1 MTPKLKLP
9 RVPALLASG
18 LLALAGRAA
27 LATDCATLPSVVYAT
42 GSTAAKPLLAEI
54 GRVLATQAS
63 PVTVVYV
70 GAGSCAG
77 VDAVLSGTP
86 LMGAGSTALSYWD
99 STGGEFKCDITAAG
113 GVVAD
118 IGISDVFASTCF
130 QLPGG
135 LPSSVAEVVGPV
147 QAMTFVTHRLST
159 EKAISAEAAYN
170 IYGFGAMSGV
180 PPWTYEGL
188 LFKRD
193 ALSGTQSMIG
203 TAIGVPADRWKG
215 TATTSSGDLVTRVG
229 SANFPDQ
236 SIGILSAEVAQEN
249 RSTIKMLAYQ
259 NFGQRCAVFPDSSEA
274 ANDKANVRTGLYP
287 IWGPLHLFIRI
298 NGTGY
303 PANAKAGDVAGYL
316 AGTRPAPPGLD
327 LIRIEAQRHAVPQCA
342 MRVRRSQ
349 EMGAAMPFAPPGAC
363 GCYYDKV
370 ANGSSSCK
378 ACLASTDCPASAPVC
393 SYGFCE
399 AQ

>member
-1 MTPKLKLP
+1 MKMKAHRL
-9 RVPALLASG
+9 SG
-18 LLALAGRAA
+18 LIAGALLALAGRTAV
-27 LATDCATLPSVVYAT
+27 ATECSTLPSVVYTT

-63 PVTVVYV
+63 PVTVVYL

-86 LMGAGSTALSYWD
+86 LLGAGSTAPSYWD
-99 STGGEFKCDITAAG
+99 STGGEFKCDITTPG

-118 IGISDVFASTCF
+118 IGISDVFANTCF

-135 LPSSVAEVVGPV
+135 LPSTVAEVVGPV
-147 QAMTFVTHRLST
+147 QAMTFVTHRLSM

-170 IYGFGAMSGV
+170 IYGFGANSGV
-180 PPWTYEGL
+180 PPWTFEGL
-188 LFKRD
+188 IFKRD
-193 ALSGTQSMIG
+193 SLSGTQAMIG
-203 TAIGVPADRWKG
+203 TAIGVPPAKWQG

-229 SANFPDQ
+229 TANFPDQ
-236 SIGILSAEVAQEN
+236 SIGIASAEVAQEN
-249 RSTIKMLAYQ
+249 RSTIKTLAYQ
-259 NFGQRCAVFPDSSEA
+259 SFGQRCAVFPDSSEG

-303 PANAKAGDVAGYL
+303 PANPKAGDVAGYL
-316 AGTRPAPPGLD
+316 AGTRPSPPGLD
-327 LIRIEAQRHAVPQCA
+327 LIRIEAMRHAVPQCA
-342 MRVRRSQ
+342 MRVRRTQ
-349 EMGAAMPFAPPGAC
+349 EMGPAMPFAPPSAC

-370 ANGSSSCK
+370 ANGASTCK
-378 ACLASTDCPASAPVC
+378 ACMASTDCTPSAPVC